1 MIQHDDQILMVK
13 PIFKSAIKKN
23 LEFKDP
29 RNGEDRELNQEEWA
43 QKQQVENHNKMQ
55 EQQH

>member
-43 QKQQVENHNKMQ
+43 QK
-55 EQQH
+55 